1 MLRVDQVCLHAS
13 IKAGKKNGSLHNDF
27 NALQKVHVSDFSKI
41 IKILIFQHLGC
52 PNRAITISL
61 VINRVEIQNS
71 ETVFCRQAI
80 WEHFNKF

>member
-1 MLRVDQVCLHAS
+1 MLPRWSSLFTRLDQ
-13 IKAGKKNGSLHNDF
+13 GRKKNGSLHNDF

-80 WEHFNKF
+80 